1 MRAMLVGQAKESG
14 AVFSQRGGSSAGR
27 ALTCLY
33 PKRIPSDMV
42 MSLPLAAYK
51 GKTVLVDSDEAAELA
66 VAEIEKET
74 LLGFDTESRPSF
86 KKGQDFPV
94 SILQLGG
101 ENCVWVFKLGALAK
115 SYPKIFS
122 ILENAN
128 IKKVGVAVRGDLN
141 ALGKLHNFTP
151 AGFEDISESTKKIGI
166 INTGLKNLSGLFL
179 GKRISK
185 SAQMSNWAAET
196 LSEKQIVYAA
206 TDAWI
211 SRALYEEVSKV
222 MSQKRYALEPESAP
236 EPKPRGVFSWLCEKI
251 GLVFKF

>member
-1 MRAMLVGQAKESG
+1 MLVGQAKES
-14 AVFSQRGGSSAGR
+14 RGGMFPSEDGKSAGGG
-27 ALTCLY
+27 LTCLY

-42 MSLPLAAYK
+42 MLLPLAAYA

-74 LLGFDTESRPSF
+74 LLGFDTESRPAF

-101 ENCVWVFKLGALAK
+101 ENCVWVFKLAGLSK
-115 SYPKIFS
+115 SYPRIFS
-122 ILENAN
+122 ILENAK
-128 IKKVGVAVRGDLN
+128 IKKVGVAVKGDLN
-141 ALGKLHNFTP
+141 ALRKLRDFTP
-151 AGFEDISESTKKIGI
+151 AGFEDISEKTRSIGI

-185 SAQMSNWAAET
+185 SVQMSNWAAET

-222 MSQKRYALEPESAP
+222 MSRRRYALEPEPAP
-236 EPKPRGVFSWLCEKI
+236 KIKPKNLFSRLFEKM
-251 GLVFKF
+251 GFVFKF